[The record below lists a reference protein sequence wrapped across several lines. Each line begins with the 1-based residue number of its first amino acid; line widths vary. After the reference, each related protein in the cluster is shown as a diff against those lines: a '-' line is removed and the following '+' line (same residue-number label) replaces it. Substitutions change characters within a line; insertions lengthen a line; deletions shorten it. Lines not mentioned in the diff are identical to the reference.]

1 VTDRAIQHQETA
13 EYILGM
19 VKSLRSRMVVAT
31 IPVTDLDRSKQF
43 YGGTLGLG
51 LLHEN
56 PFSARY
62 DAGGGSQLSIF
73 KRPPTKPGHTLAH
86 FEVDDIEA
94 TVRDL
99 KASGVRFHDYVDGPL
114 KTTNSIAQIGPN
126 RGAWFI
132 DPDGNT
138 LGLMQPA

>member
-1 VTDRAIQHQETA
+1 
-13 EYILGM
+13 
-19 VKSLRSRMVVAT
+19 MVVAT

-43 YGGTLGLG
+43 YGGTLGLR

-73 KRPPTKPGHTLAH
+73 KRPPTKTEHTLAH
-86 FEVDDIEA
+86 FEVDDIEG

-99 KASGVRFHDYVDGPL
+99 KAKGVRFQDYAEGPL

-126 RGAWFI
+126 RGAWFM
-132 DPDGNT
+132 DPDGST